1 MKQWNMGL
9 VSLKEGTIAEVASP
23 WPQLR
28 IPSSNFGP
36 LPLLWLIQPT
46 ADPGFAYFGGSD
58 KTRGKHAVRGQS
70 ESRLQIAPWGLD
82 PVWFPG
88 IGKQSNNEMKKPFLD
103 IVSNS
108 WDPNMT
114 LKK

>member
-1 MKQWNMGL
+1 M
-9 VSLKEGTIAEVASP
+9 
-23 WPQLR
+23 
-28 IPSSNFGP
+28 
-36 LPLLWLIQPT
+36 
-46 ADPGFAYFGGSD
+46 
-58 KTRGKHAVRGQS
+58 
-70 ESRLQIAPWGLD
+70 APRGLD
-82 PVWFPG
+82 PVWCPG